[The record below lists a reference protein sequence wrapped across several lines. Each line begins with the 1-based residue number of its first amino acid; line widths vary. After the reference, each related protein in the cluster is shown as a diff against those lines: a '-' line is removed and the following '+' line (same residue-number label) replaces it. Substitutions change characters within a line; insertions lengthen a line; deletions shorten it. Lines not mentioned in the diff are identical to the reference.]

1 MRQLLKHVCTK
12 KVMIINKN
20 YSLNKNKKVVK
31 FYKMSSSAIWDKYR
45 KESQQTICIIGVLI
59 LAAKLCKNDGH
70 FNIHEEEEILKIIPH
85 NPQQKKMLLKIME
98 EGGNDPHPIEYHAVR
113 IQKLLVDRHKDF
125 LEFIIAVLYRLAHSD
140 HIYSEEEDKDIK
152 KVAEI
157 FEVKKTFLDNI
168 FASTNNLGLNIMHK
182 IKNLTGKINAK
193 SR

>member
-1 MRQLLKHVCTK
+1 MRLLTNACIK
-12 KVMIINKN
+12 KVMITNKN
-20 YSLNKNKKVVK
+20 HYLKKNKNMIS
-31 FYKMSSSAIWDKYR
+31 FMKMETSEIWDKYR

-85 NPQQKKMLLKIME
+85 NPRQKKILLQIME
-98 EGGNDPHPIEYHAVR
+98 EGGNDPHPIEYHALR
-113 IQKLLVDRHKDF
+113 IRKLLVDRHQDF

-140 HIYSEEEDKDIK
+140 HVYSEEEDKDIK
-152 KVAEI
+152 KVADI
-157 FEVKKTFLDNI
+157 FEVKKSFLDNL
-168 FASTNNLGLNIMHK
+168 FASSNNLGLNIMNK

>member
-1 MRQLLKHVCTK
+1 MPLLTNACIK
-12 KVMIINKN
+12 KVMIISKKH
-20 YSLNKNKKVVK
+20 YLNGDKKMIK
-31 FYKMSSSAIWDKYR
+31 FVGMETSEIWDKYR

-85 NPQQKKMLLKIME
+85 SPRQKKILLQIME
-98 EGGNDPHPIEYHAVR
+98 EGGNDPHPIEYHALR
-113 IQKLLVDRHKDF
+113 IRKLLVDRHQDF

-140 HIYSEEEDKDIK
+140 HVYSEEEDKDIK

-157 FEVKKTFLDNI
+157 FEVKKSALDNI
-168 FASTNNLGLNIMHK
+168 FGYSNNLGLIIMSK

>member
-1 MRQLLKHVCTK
+1 
-12 KVMIINKN
+12 MI
-20 YSLNKNKKVVK
+20 S
-31 FYKMSSSAIWDKYR
+31 FSSMESSAIWDKYR

-85 NPQQKKMLLKIME
+85 NPQQKKILLKIME

-113 IQKLLVDRHKDF
+113 IKKLLVDRHKDF

>member
-1 MRQLLKHVCTK
+1 
-12 KVMIINKN
+12 MI
-20 YSLNKNKKVVK
+20 S
-31 FYKMSSSAIWDKYR
+31 FSSMESSVIWDKYR

-85 NPQQKKMLLKIME
+85 NPRQKKILLQIME
-98 EGGNDPHPIEYHAVR
+98 EGGNDPHPIEYHAFR
-113 IQKLLVDRHKDF
+113 IRKLLVDRHQDF

-140 HIYSEEEDKDIK
+140 HVYSEEEDKDIK

-157 FEVKKTFLDNI
+157 FEVKKSVLDNI
-168 FASTNNLGLNIMHK
+168 FGYSNNLGLIIMSK

>member
-1 MRQLLKHVCTK
+1 MPLLTNACIK
-12 KVMIINKN
+12 KVMIT
-20 YSLNKNKKVVK
+20 NKKHYLNGDKKMIK
-31 FYKMSSSAIWDKYR
+31 FAGMETSEIWDKYR
-45 KESQQTICIIGVLI
+45 KESQQTICIVGVLI

-85 NPQQKKMLLKIME
+85 NPRQKKILLQIME

-113 IQKLLVDRHKDF
+113 IRKLLVDRHQDF

-140 HIYSEEEDKDIK
+140 HVYSEEEDKDIK

-157 FEVKKTFLDNI
+157 FEVKKSVLDNI
-168 FASTNNLGLNIMHK
+168 FGYSNNLGLIIMSK

>member
-1 MRQLLKHVCTK
+1 
-12 KVMIINKN
+12 MIRFIDMET
-20 YSLNKNKKVVK
+20 SE
-31 FYKMSSSAIWDKYR
+31 IWDKYR
-45 KESQQTICIIGVLI
+45 KESQQTICIVGVLI

-85 NPQQKKMLLKIME
+85 NPRQKKILLQIME
-98 EGGNDPHPIEYHAVR
+98 EGGNDPHPIEYHALR
-113 IQKLLVDRHKDF
+113 IRKLLVDRHQDF

-140 HIYSEEEDKDIK
+140 HVYSEEEDKDIK

-157 FEVKKTFLDNI
+157 FEVKKSVLDNI
-168 FASTNNLGLNIMHK
+168 FGYSNNLGLIIMSK

>member
-1 MRQLLKHVCTK
+1 MPLLTNACIE
-12 KVMIINKN
+12 KVMITNKN
-20 YSLNKNKKVVK
+20 HYLKKNKNMINFMEMKN
-31 FYKMSSSAIWDKYR
+31 SEIWDKYR
-45 KESQQTICIIGVLI
+45 KESQQTICIVGVLI

-85 NPQQKKMLLKIME
+85 SPRQKKILLQIME
-98 EGGNDPHPIEYHAVR
+98 EGGNDPHPIEYHALR
-113 IQKLLVDRHKDF
+113 IRKLLVDRHQDF

-140 HIYSEEEDKDIK
+140 HVYSEEEDKDIK

-157 FEVKKTFLDNI
+157 FEVKKSALDNI
-168 FASTNNLGLNIMHK
+168 FSYSNNLGLIIMSK

>member
-1 MRQLLKHVCTK
+1 MPLLTNACIK
-12 KVMIINKN
+12 KVMITNKN
-20 YSLNKNKKVVK
+20 HYLKKNKNMIS
-31 FYKMSSSAIWDKYR
+31 FNRMETSEIWDKYR
-45 KESQQTICIIGVLI
+45 KESQQTICIVGVLI

-85 NPQQKKMLLKIME
+85 NPRQKKILLQIME

-113 IQKLLVDRHKDF
+113 IRKLLVDRHQDF

-140 HIYSEEEDKDIK
+140 HVYSEEEDKDIK
-152 KVAEI
+152 KVADI
-157 FEVKKTFLDNI
+157 FEVKKSFLENL
-168 FASTNNLGLNIMHK
+168 FASSNNLGLNIMNK

>member
-1 MRQLLKHVCTK
+1 MPLLTNACIK
-12 KVMIINKN
+12 KVMITNKN
-20 YSLNKNKKVVK
+20 HYLKKNKNMIN
-31 FYKMSSSAIWDKYR
+31 FMKMETSEIWDKYR

-85 NPQQKKMLLKIME
+85 NPRQKKILLQIME

-113 IQKLLVDRHKDF
+113 IRKLLVDRHQDF

-140 HIYSEEEDKDIK
+140 HVYSEEEDKDIK
-152 KVAEI
+152 KVADI
-157 FEVKKTFLDNI
+157 FEVKKSFLENL
-168 FASTNNLGLNIMHK
+168 FASSNNLGLNIMNK

>member
-1 MRQLLKHVCTK
+1 
-12 KVMIINKN
+12 MITDKN
-20 YSLNKNKKVVK
+20 LSFFQNKKVIK
-31 FYKMSSSAIWDKYR
+31 FYKMDSSPIWDKYR

-85 NPQQKKMLLKIME
+85 NPRQKKILLQIME
-98 EGGNDPHPIEYHAVR
+98 EGGNDPHPIEYHASR
-113 IQKLLVDRHKDF
+113 IRKLLVDRHQDF

-140 HIYSEEEDKDIK
+140 HIYSEDEDKDIK

-157 FEVKKTFLDNI
+157 FEVKKSVLDNI
-168 FASTNNLGLNIMHK
+168 FSSTNNVGLIIMKK
-182 IKNLTGKINAK
+182 IKILTEKVNAK

>member
-1 MRQLLKHVCTK
+1 
-12 KVMIINKN
+12 MI
-20 YSLNKNKKVVK
+20 S
-31 FYKMSSSAIWDKYR
+31 FSSMENSVIWDKYR
-45 KESQQTICIIGVLI
+45 KESQQTICIVGVLI

-85 NPQQKKMLLKIME
+85 NPRQKKILLQIME
-98 EGGNDPHPIEYHAVR
+98 EGGNDPHPIEYHALR
-113 IQKLLVDRHKDF
+113 IRKLLVDRHQDF

-140 HIYSEEEDKDIK
+140 HVYSEEEDKDIK

-157 FEVKKTFLDNI
+157 FEVKKSVLDNI
-168 FASTNNLGLNIMHK
+168 FGYSNNLGLIIMSK